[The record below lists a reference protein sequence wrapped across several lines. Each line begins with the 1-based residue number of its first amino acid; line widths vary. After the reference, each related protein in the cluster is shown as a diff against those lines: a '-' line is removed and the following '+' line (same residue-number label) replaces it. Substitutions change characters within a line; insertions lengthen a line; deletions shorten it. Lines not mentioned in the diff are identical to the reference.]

1 MNTTLIP
8 LFAATNDVAT
18 TVAGSTSSPGS
29 LWGIPWWGLG
39 ITAVAV
45 VAAVVVVRHIKAA
58 PSAEKLDKDEIL
70 DDILAAVAKN
80 EPNCDALR
88 TELAAGI
95 AGTAKLTSPVL
106 AAILRI
112 EESYEKLP
120 SGKYRRRVS
129 ILRRKDGSSTG
140 VLTKVESEIS
150 WEYVPEAVRGESI
163 RTRQD
168 KIARLIYEASEGG
181 AV

>member
-1 MNTTLIP
+1 MNTILIP

-18 TVAGSTSSPGS
+18 TVAEPTAFPRSF
-29 LWGIPWWGLG
+29 WGIPWWGLG

-45 VAAVVVVRHIKAA
+45 VAAAAVVKHIKAS
-58 PSAEKLDKDEIL
+58 PSAEKLDKEEL
-70 DDILAAVAKN
+70 LNDILAAIAKN

-95 AGTAKLTSPVL
+95 DGTAKLTSPVL

-112 EESYEKLP
+112 EESFEKLP

-129 ILRRKDGSSTG
+129 ILRRKNGSSAG

-150 WEYVPEAVRGESI
+150 WEYIPEAVREESI
-163 RTRQD
+163 KTRQD
-168 KIARLIYEASEGG
+168 KIARLIYEAGEGV
-181 AV
+181 A

>member
-1 MNTTLIP
+1 MNTILIP

-18 TVAGSTSSPGS
+18 TVAEPTAFPRSF
-29 LWGIPWWGLG
+29 WGIPWWGLG

-45 VAAVVVVRHIKAA
+45 VAAAAVVKHIKTA
-58 PSAEKLDKDEIL
+58 PSAEKLDKEEL
-70 DDILAAVAKN
+70 LNDILAARAKN

-112 EESYEKLP
+112 EESFEKLP

-129 ILRRKDGSSTG
+129 ILRRKNGSSAG

-150 WEYVPEAVRGESI
+150 WEYIPEAVREESI
-163 RTRQD
+163 KTRQD
-168 KIARLIYEASEGG
+168 KIARLIYEAGEGV
-181 AV
+181 A

>member
-1 MNTTLIP
+1 MNTILIP

-18 TVAGSTSSPGS
+18 TVAESISSPGS
-29 LWGIPWWGLG
+29 SGGIPWWGLG

-45 VAAVVVVRHIKAA
+45 VVAVAVVKHIKSV
-58 PSAEKLDKDEIL
+58 PSAEMLDNDEL
-70 DDILAAVAKN
+70 LNDILAAVAKN
-80 EPNCDALR
+80 EPNRDALR
-88 TELAAGI
+88 NELAAGI

-112 EESYEKLP
+112 EESFEKLP

-129 ILRRKDGSSTG
+129 ILRRKDGSSAG

-150 WEYVPEAVRGESI
+150 WEYIPEAVREESI
-163 RTRQD
+163 KTRQD
-168 KIARLIYEASEGG
+168 KIARLIYEAGEG
-181 AV
+181 AA